1 MRLYELRS
9 EYVELRALAQ
19 QDTIE
24 EDQRQ
29 AFEDTLTGL
38 RGEIVDKVHACCI
51 VVRELDSEVE
61 ALKAEENRLASR
73 RKALEA
79 NSDRLRA
86 YMTVEMA
93 LMEMK
98 SIRTPLFAI
107 TLQANKPK
115 LVLREDAAI
124 PAAYLRTF
132 TKPDNQAVRDALER
146 GEKITGAHLEPSQS
160 VRIR

>member
-1 MRLYELRS
+1 MKLYELRS
-9 EYVELRALAQ
+9 EYVELRDLAQ
-19 QDTIE
+19 QDTID

-38 RGEIVDKVHACCI
+38 RGEIVDKIHACCI
-51 VVRELDSEVE
+51 VARELAGEAE
-61 ALKAEENRLASR
+61 ALRAEEERLAR
-73 RKALEA
+73 RRNALESNA
-79 NSDRLRA
+79 DRLRA

-93 LMEMK
+93 VLEMR
-98 SIRTPLFAI
+98 SIRTPLFAV

-115 LVLREDAAI
+115 LVIQDDATI
-124 PAAYLRTF
+124 PDALCRLVR
-132 TKPDNQAVRDALER
+132 KPDNQAVRDALER